1 MCAFS
6 LNHAPLIA
14 QRPSQDLNLW
24 LLRCLQIALSR
35 QPGLLQALTR
45 IAPGLQ
51 LTPQPCRPKVL
62 RTIIFPPYLQV
73 FQDSLLL
80 NSLFQLYEFLKNC
93 LNPKFRELNIA
104 VCNFYQAAGW
114 LSDLSSNR
122 KPNSMNL
129 ENGKKQSVWTPDSVK
144 ASSTL
149 L

>member
-35 QPGLLQALTR
+35 QPGFLQVLTR

-104 VCNFYQAAGW
+104 VGNFYQATGW
-114 LSDLSSNR
+114 FA
-122 KPNSMNL
+122 NL
-129 ENGKKQSVWTPDSVK
+129 G
-144 ASSTL
+144 L
-149 L
+149 LNQDC